1 MEEELTSLW
10 LNLVF
15 ILRFQNLLC
24 LSRSNKRSNQI
35 VFVNMSFAEV
45 ANRTTFLN
53 DRSFIFK
60 DENRVR
66 VVRID
71 FFEFAFFD
79 NHSPVLAFASS
90 LGICVTFFDVFE
102 VVLTY

>member
-1 MEEELTSLW
+1 
-10 LNLVF
+10 
-15 ILRFQNLLC
+15 
-24 LSRSNKRSNQI
+24 
-35 VFVNMSFAEV
+35 MSFAEV
-45 ANRTTFLN
+45 ANRTTFFN

-60 DENRVR
+60 DEKRVR

-79 NHSPVLAFASS
+79 NHSSVLAFASS
-90 LGICVTFFDVFE
+90 LGICVTFFNVFE